1 MPLGS
6 ASLRLLEATDSLDE
20 LTELLHRAYAPLAA
34 AGFRYTATY
43 QDVDTTRRRAAK
55 GDCYLLMEGPRI
67 IGTITLIAPT
77 TPYGDCEWYERSDV
91 AVLTQF
97 AVAPEYQR
105 RGLGSELVRFGEV
118 RAAELGALE
127 VAVDTAEGA
136 RHLIDFYEKRG
147 YREVGHAQWKQ
158 TNYRSVLL
166 SKRVRAEET
175 APVAWTDPR
184 GGHE

>member
-1 MPLGS
+1 LKR
-6 ASLRLLEATDSLDE
+6 LRLLEAADSLDE

-34 AGFRYTATY
+34 KGFRYTATY
-43 QDVDTTRRRAAK
+43 QDVGTTRRRAGK
-55 GDCYLLMEGPRI
+55 GECYLLTEGSRI
-67 IGTITLIAPT
+67 IGTITLVPPT
-77 TPYGDCEWYERSDV
+77 TSYGDCEWYERSDV

-97 AVAPEYQR
+97 AVSPEYQR
-105 RGLGSELVRFGEV
+105 RGLGSELMRFGET

-136 RHLIDFYEKRG
+136 QHLIEFYQKRG

-166 SKRVRAEET
+166 SKSLRPSLT
-175 APVAWTDPR
+175 P
-184 GGHE
+184 

>member
-1 MPLGS
+1 MIPLGS
-6 ASLRLLEATDSLDE
+6 ASIRLLEAADSLDE

-34 AGFRYTATY
+34 KGFRYTATY
-43 QDVDTTRRRAAK
+43 QDVDTTRRRAGK
-55 GDCYLLMEGPRI
+55 GECYLLTEGSRI
-67 IGTITLIAPT
+67 IGTITLVPPT
-77 TPYGDCEWYERSDV
+77 TSYGDCEWYERSDV

-97 AVAPEYQR
+97 AVSPEYQR
-105 RGLGSELVRFGEV
+105 RGLGSELMRFGET

-136 RHLIDFYEKRG
+136 QHLIEFYQKRG

-166 SKRVRAEET
+166 SKRLRAPPT
-175 APVAWTDPR
+175 A
-184 GGHE
+184 